1 MITPRCSPLRS
12 FVSPVVAGLLLSASP
27 LSAALVLQT
36 ANSASGTSWAT
47 GNLWDS
53 NAGASAGNDY
63 HTNGYTLRT
72 PDGVNIHPVFDGD
85 SLTVDGGAG
94 GARGELT
101 LKAGT
106 STIANLRIGVGTVR
120 NAVAGSGSVNYPATL
135 NVTNLT
141 ILSSATG
148 DNAAIIRGNW
158 QRNDITLNVTNLLG
172 SGHLQFAKTT
182 QNDNSKR
189 LFTLSVTDAS
199 AFTGTLEL
207 AHGTLDLASAVYL
220 TQGKFVMATTDTT
233 LRLNSSLTVSSFTF
247 GSNQLEIGTYTS
259 ADLNALFATNAFTGD
274 GVLQV
279 VVPQIP
285 EPSSFALVLGGAMLT
300 ACAARRRARATAA
313 TR

>member
-36 ANSASGTSWAT
+36 ANSGSGTSWAT
-47 GNLWDS
+47 GSIWVS

-94 GARGELT
+94 GARGELL

-106 STIANLRIGVGTVR
+106 STISNLLIGVGTVR
-120 NAVAGSGSVNYPATL
+120 NAVASGSNPATNHPATL
-135 NVTNLT
+135 TVTNLT
-141 ILSSATG
+141 IMESATS
-148 DNAAIIRGNW
+148 DNAAIFRGTW
-158 QRNDITLNVTNLLG
+158 YLNDITLNVANLLG

-189 LFTLSVTDAS
+189 LFVLSVADAS
-199 AFTGTLEL
+199 SFTGTLEL
-207 AHGTLDLASAVYL
+207 AHGTLELAAALNMSKGKL
-220 TQGKFVMATTDTT
+220 TMATTDTT
-233 LRLNSSLTVSSFTF
+233 LRLTSSVTVSSFAF
-247 GSNQLEIGTYTS
+247 GSTQLDAGSYTS
-259 ADLNALFATNAFTGD
+259 AELNALFSTNAFTGS
-274 GVLQV
+274 GLLQV
-279 VVPQIP
+279 AQIP
-285 EPSSFALVLGGAMLT
+285 EPSSFALAMGGAMLT
-300 ACAARRRARATAA
+300 VCGVRRHARTIDAAR
-313 TR
+313 